1 MKKILYIFSLVG
13 LFTLN
18 SCSDDLNTEPTN
30 KVSGSV
36 TMADASSAEAA
47 LNGIYRAMYV
57 SGWSRNWASE
67 NFGQTSINLL
77 ADLMGEDHLMLEQGQ
92 GWFYED
98 YRLNVHGDYTGKNG
112 RSYSIWN
119 FYYTLVS
126 NANYII
132 GAENTMGGAPDAV
145 KNVVGQAYAIRAF
158 SYYYLAQLF
167 QQTYVG
173 NEQKPGIPL
182 YNEPT
187 VAGSI
192 GKSRGT
198 LAEVYTQINAD
209 INQAISLLQESS
221 GKEQKHPSHI
231 DYYVANGIKARIA
244 LTQHEYAT
252 AASAADEAL
261 KRPNLKLLSVKDL
274 GGNNNSKSANVL
286 WGYEII
292 ADQSTAFASF
302 FSNMDADVEGKYA
315 SKARQCI
322 SSGLYKLIPSTDD
335 RLAWWRGKLSEN
347 GSGSNA
353 SYCQIKFKMID
364 PKTSTGDYLVMRAE
378 EMVLIK
384 AEALCHQEQYTQ
396 ARQAISILGNLR
408 DKEFVERLATRTD
421 NKSYNMDT
429 NAPLQTLMDEIL
441 FQRRVELW
449 GESGRIFDLQRL
461 GLGYN
466 RTYADSNHTQKVAT
480 KNTNAAS
487 DLFILPL
494 PQSEIDGNE
503 NINPADQNPVVQ

>member
-57 SGWSRNWASE
+57 SGWSTNWASE

>member
-1 MKKILYIFSLVG
+1 MKKILSIFSLVG
-13 LFTLN
+13 LLAFS

-36 TMADASSAEAA
+36 IMADASSAEAA
-47 LNGIYRAMYV
+47 INGIYRAMYV
-57 SGWSRNWASE
+57 SGWSTNWASE

-77 ADLMGEDHLMLEQGQ
+77 ADLMAEDHLMLEQGQ

-98 YRLNVHGDYTGKNG
+98 YRLNVHGDYTNKNG
-112 RSYSIWN
+112 RSYAIWN
-119 FYYTLVS
+119 FYYTLLS

-132 GAENTMGGAPDAV
+132 GAENTMGGAPEAI

-173 NEQKPGIPL
+173 HEQKPGIPL

-192 GKSRGT
+192 GKGRGT

-209 INQAISLLQESS
+209 INNAISLLGESS
-221 GKEQKHPSHI
+221 GKVQKHPSHI

-252 AASAADEAL
+252 AAAAADEAL
-261 KRPNLKLLSVKDL
+261 KRPNLKLISVKDL
-274 GGNNNSKSANVL
+274 GGNNSVKSADVL

-292 ADQSTAFASF
+292 PDQSTQFASF
-302 FSNMDADVEGKYA
+302 FSHMDADVEGKYA

-322 SSGLYKLIPSTDD
+322 SSALYKMIPATDD
-335 RLAWWRGKLSEN
+335 RMAWWRGQLAEN

-353 SYCQIKFKMID
+353 SYCQIKFKMAD
-364 PKTSTGDYLVMRAE
+364 HKTSTGDYLVMRAE

-384 AEALCHQEQYTQ
+384 AEALCHQEQFAQ
-396 ARQAISILGNLR
+396 ARQAISTLGTLR
-408 DKEFVERLATRTD
+408 DSKFADRLTSRID
-421 NKSYNMDT
+421 SKSYNLDT

-441 FQRRVELW
+441 FQRRIELW

-466 RTYADSNHTQKVAT
+466 RTYAGSNHTQKVAT

-503 NINPADQNPVVQ
+503 NINTNDQNPIVQ